1 MVYDPAH
8 VTVVG
13 AIRVPKAPKLKE
25 AIAAQREMP
34 AASGPGADRGW
45 FLRDRE
51 RAILAAGGPRGA
63 GTRAQKK
70 AGVVCR

>member
-13 AIRVPKAPKLKE
+13 AVRVPVAPTLQAAIE
-25 AIAAQREMP
+25 AQASMP
-34 AASGPGADRGW
+34 RAKGRGVSRGW

-51 RAILAAGGPRGA
+51 RAMPRPPSSAQHRTAAKAYPR
-63 GTRAQKK
+63 KK
-70 AGVVCR
+70 K

>member
-13 AIRVPKAPKLKE
+13 AVRVPVAPTLKKA
-25 AIAAQREMP
+25 IVAQASMP
-34 AASGPGADRGW
+34 PARGRGVSRGW

-51 RAILAAGGPRGA
+51 RPMPRA
-63 GTRAQKK
+63 PSSSQHLNAKK
-70 AGVVCR
+70 AYPRKEK

>member
-13 AIRVPKAPKLKE
+13 AIRVPRAPTLQ
-25 AIAAQREMP
+25 AALAAQRAMP
-34 AASGPGADRGW
+34 AAGGPGADRGW

-51 RAILAAGGPRGA
+51 RAMPSQP
-63 GTRAQKK
+63 RAQPQHARRVKTK
-70 AGVVCR
+70 

>member
-13 AIRVPKAPKLKE
+13 AVRGPVAPTLQ
-25 AIAAQREMP
+25 AALAAQREMP

-51 RAILAAGGPRGA
+51 RAMPQPPASKQHRAAAKQFR
-63 GTRAQKK
+63 RKK
-70 AGVVCR
+70 K

>member
-13 AIRVPKAPKLKE
+13 AIRVPKAPTLQ
-25 AIAAQREMP
+25 AALAAQRKMP

-51 RAILAAGGPRGA
+51 RAMPTAPSSKHHRGA
-63 GTRAQKK
+63 VKAFSRKK
-70 AGVVCR
+70 K

>member
-13 AIRVPKAPKLKE
+13 AIRVPKAPTLQ
-25 AIAAQREMP
+25 AALAAQRAMP
-34 AASGPGADRGW
+34 AAVGPGADRGW

-51 RAILAAGGPRGA
+51 RAMPSQP
-63 GTRAQKK
+63 RAQPQHARRVKTK
-70 AGVVCR
+70 

>member
-13 AIRVPKAPKLKE
+13 AVRVPVAPTLQ
-25 AIAAQREMP
+25 AALAAQRAMP

-51 RAILAAGGPRGA
+51 RAMPRA
-63 GTRAQKK
+63 PPSSQRHAHKSRPRKK
-70 AGVVCR
+70 K

>member
-13 AIRVPKAPKLKE
+13 AVRVPVAPTLQR
-25 AIAAQREMP
+25 AIAAQRAMP
-34 AASGPGADRGW
+34 DAVGPGADRGW

-51 RAILAAGGPRGA
+51 RAMPSQP
-63 GTRAQKK
+63 RAQPQHARRVKTK
-70 AGVVCR
+70 

>member
-13 AIRVPKAPKLKE
+13 AVRVPKAPTLKA
-25 AIAAQREMP
+25 AIAAQESLSP
-34 AASGPGADRGW
+34 ADGPGW

-51 RAILAAGGPRGA
+51 RAMPQPPASKQHRAAAKQFR
-63 GTRAQKK
+63 RKK
-70 AGVVCR
+70 K

>member
-13 AIRVPKAPKLKE
+13 AIRVPVAPTLQ
-25 AIAAQREMP
+25 AALAAQREMP

-45 FLRDRE
+45 FLRDRQ
-51 RAILAAGGPRGA
+51 RAMPTAPSSAQHRTAAKAFR
-63 GTRAQKK
+63 RKK
-70 AGVVCR
+70 K

>member
-13 AIRVPKAPKLKE
+13 AIRVPKAPTLQ
-25 AIAAQREMP
+25 AALAAQRAMP

-51 RAILAAGGPRGA
+51 RAMPQPPASAQHRSAAKQFHR
-63 GTRAQKK
+63 KK
-70 AGVVCR
+70 K

>member
-13 AIRVPKAPKLKE
+13 AVRVPVAPTLQ
-25 AIAAQREMP
+25 AALAAQREMP

-45 FLRDRE
+45 FLRDRTQ
-51 RAILAAGGPRGA
+51 RAMPQPPASKQHRAAAKQFR
-63 GTRAQKK
+63 RKK
-70 AGVVCR
+70 K

>member
-13 AIRVPKAPKLKE
+13 AVRVPKAPTLQA
-25 AIAAQREMP
+25 AIAAQASMP
-34 AASGPGADRGW
+34 RAKGRGVSRGW

-51 RAILAAGGPRGA
+51 RAMPQPLASAHQRGA
-63 GTRAQKK
+63 AKAFPRKK
-70 AGVVCR
+70 K